1 MRFRDRSKTSSVP
14 DRGGGRR
21 GKEGE
26 EGVEGI
32 RRGGIG
38 VQEEGETKGRRER
51 QRGGGKGGG
60 RRREGGEEREQGEER
75 PLRLFIMMPVAVSVS
90 CVGSRLYFMF

>member
-1 MRFRDRSKTSSVP
+1 MGVTPLAVMLPTVGCAGGWRAGGRRWMRFRDRSKTSSAP

-38 VQEEGETKGRRER
+38 VQEE
-51 QRGGGKGGG
+51 
-60 RRREGGEEREQGEER
+60 
-75 PLRLFIMMPVAVSVS
+75 
-90 CVGSRLYFMF
+90 

>member
-1 MRFRDRSKTSSVP
+1 MGFRDRSKTSSAP
-14 DRGGGRR
+14 DRGGGRG

-26 EGVEGI
+26 ERVEGI
-32 RRGGIG
+32 RGGGVG

-51 QRGGGKGGG
+51 RGKEEGG
-60 RRREGGEEREQGEER
+60 REGGEDREKGEER
-75 PLRLFIMMPVAVSVS
+75 PLRLFIMMPVAASVS